1 MQYQQMSSA
10 CINARYPSVFR
21 GEHLEEN
28 LQRRPSHQVVVVH
41 EPQLEHSRLLIQ
53 GSRAAASPCTMRS
66 SAALL
71 SCTHR
76 QMYHLGWC

>member
-10 CINARYPSVFR
+10 CINARHPYSLR

-41 EPQLEHSRLLIQ
+41 EPQLAHSRLLIQ
-53 GSRAAASPCTMRS
+53 GSRAAASPCAMRC

-71 SCTHR
+71 SCMHT
-76 QMYHLGWC
+76 QMSHLGWR